1 LQYVLKTVITSLLG
15 PTEEKGKGKA
25 IAVEEE
31 EEEVKRLDSIA
42 DYVAEQSERP
52 TNHTFP
58 LVHLIHGSPH

>member
-42 DYVAEQSERP
+42 DYVA
-52 TNHTFP
+52 
-58 LVHLIHGSPH
+58 